1 MWGKFAAE
9 VAGRRAGEGRRPSA
23 EGPMGR
29 EEEEREGNQGR
40 QVGGGGEKE
49 KKV

>member
-1 MWGKFAAE
+1 
-9 VAGRRAGEGRRPSA
+9 
-23 EGPMGR
+23 MGR

-49 KKV
+49 KRCERVTRGSRMPKPL